1 VTSNPSDPPGPS
13 DAAVIPVRPGDELDA
28 PALERYLRS
37 AELGLALP
45 AEPMVVRQF
54 ATGRANLTYLV
65 SFGGTRLVVRRPPRG
80 TLAPGSHDMAREHNV
95 LSRLGAAYPPAPLA
109 RHLCDDPTVIG
120 APFVVIDYRE
130 GVVIEDEVPPSMAH
144 HPDVG
149 RRVSLALVDAAAGLH
164 TVDADAAGLSGLGR
178 PDGYGARQVAG
189 WGDRWNRVSGP
200 DDAASPAMTSV
211 AGELARTVPAP
222 SRVSVVHNYLKLD
235 NCQFVPADPDRVHSV
250 FDWDMATLGDP
261 LFDVGS
267 LLVAMTSNPVWGL
280 STDEALARYGERSGI
295 DVTGIGW
302 YLAFATWRTAVV
314 VQQLYNRYRSGD
326 STDDRLAGMGEVV
339 PTLADRAAALLTQN

>member
-1 VTSNPSDPPGPS
+1 VTSD
-13 DAAVIPVRPGDELDA
+13 AVIPVRPGDELDVE
-28 PALERYLRS
+28 ALERYLRS
-37 AELGLALP
+37 AGLGLDLP
-45 AEPMVVRQF
+45 AEPPAVRQF

-80 TLAPGSHDMAREHNV
+80 TLAPGSHDMAREHHV
-95 LSRLGAAYPPAPLA
+95 LSRLGAAYPPAPHA
-109 RHLCDDPTVIG
+109 YHLCEDPAVIG
-120 APFVVIDYRE
+120 APFLVIEYRE
-130 GVVIEDEVPPSMAH
+130 GVVIEDEVPASMAH
-144 HPDVG
+144 HPDVA
-149 RRVSLALVDAAAGLH
+149 RRVSRALVDAAADLH
-164 TVDADAAGLSGLGR
+164 TVDADAAGLAALGR

-189 WGDRWNRVSGP
+189 WHDRWNRASGP
-200 DDAASPAMTSV
+200 GDAVPAMGTV
-211 AGELARTVPAP
+211 ADELARTLPSP
-222 SRVSVVHNYLKLD
+222 SRVSVVHNDLKLD
-235 NCQFVPADPDRVHSV
+235 NCQFDPAEPDAVHSV

-267 LLVAMTSNPVWGL
+267 LLVAMASNPVWQL
-280 STDEALARYGERSGI
+280 STDEALARYAERSGI

-339 PTLADRAAALLTQN
+339 PPLAERAATLLDAFSPPKSWP